1 MTMEGSYSF
10 DKAMEARALAYQ
22 QNKRFVLTNG
32 CFDLLHAGHAYSLK
46 KASEFGDVLWVG
58 LNSDKSVRKL
68 KGKQR
73 PINSESDRGYLI
85 NSLEVVDGVFLFD
98 NQILSNEIL
107 LLKPDAYVKSSDY
120 NYESI
125 NKHER
130 DALEKV
136 GAKVFFVPLL
146 KKLSS
151 SSIIEKIKKS

>member
-1 MTMEGSYSF
+1 MEESYSF

-120 NYESI
+120 NYESL

>member
-1 MTMEGSYSF
+1 MEESYSF

-32 CFDLLHAGHAYSLK
+32 CFDLLTQDSLQFEK
-46 KASEFGDVLWVG
+46 GFEFGDVLWVG

-85 NSLEVVDGVFLFD
+85 NSFEVVDGVFLFD

-136 GAKVFFVPLL
+136 EAKVFFVPLL

>member
-1 MTMEGSYSF
+1 MEGSYSF

-136 GAKVFFVPLL
+136 RAKVFFVPLL

>member
-1 MTMEGSYSF
+1 MEESYSF

-136 GAKVFFVPLL
+136 GAEVFFVPLL